1 MTAIL
6 YTALAGIVAALAS
19 LLFGHARGAKQ
30 ERIKQEAEIARR
42 DRDMATK
49 LQVVRKQHQD
59 QIKRVVESVE
69 KGETNQMEDKW

>member
-6 YTALAGIVAALAS
+6 YTALAGIAAALVS

-30 ERIKQEAEIARR
+30 ERIRQEAEIARR
-42 DRDMATK
+42 DRNMATK
-49 LQVVRKQHQD
+49 LQVARKQHQE

-69 KGETNQMEDKW
+69 KGERNQMDDKW